1 MVIYVGLN
9 LGWNLPQALQIR
21 LDHERW
27 SKLQGATW
35 SHSDIPAYLMFYF
48 QFITYALMTT
58 LGISII
64 YLFLS
69 RSRKFPIAIIAFLAV
84 RVLLDIFYLT
94 ERLGMPYSGGGDYI
108 NNAINLIGIFM
119 GSISIFY
126 LISSRRVNNIFIR

>member
-1 MVIYVGLN
+1 
-9 LGWNLPQALQIR
+9 
-21 LDHERW
+21 
-27 SKLQGATW
+27 
-35 SHSDIPAYLMFYF
+35 MFYF